1 MNRRNTLA
9 QMLIILVSLFVIG
22 PIAEI
27 YVLLSA
33 GSTFGVL
40 PVIGACLA
48 TAFLGG
54 WIIRL
59 QGLAAIQGAQ
69 RDLNEGRPPVASA
82 INGAL
87 LLVAAPFLMTPG
99 FLTDA
104 MGFAL
109 LIPPVRMQLA
119 KWALAYIKKRI
130 DRGDATITILRP

>member
-1 MNRRNTLA
+1 
-9 QMLIILVSLFVIG
+9 MLIILITLFVLG

-33 GSTFGVL
+33 GSVFGPL
-40 PVIGACLA
+40 PVIAACLA

-59 QGLAAIQGAQ
+59 QGLAAIRQAQ
-69 RDLNEGRPPVASA
+69 LDINDGRPPVSSA

-87 LLVAAPFLMTPG
+87 LLVAAPLLMTPG

-104 MGFAL
+104 LGFAL
-109 LIPPVRMQLA
+109 LIPPVRIFLGKLA
-119 KWALAYIKKRI
+119 LQRIKKRI
-130 DRGDATITILRP
+130 DRGDARITIIRP

>member
-1 MNRRNTLA
+1 
-9 QMLIILVSLFVIG
+9 MLIILITIFVLG

-33 GSTFGVL
+33 GGVFGPL
-40 PVIGACLA
+40 PVVAACLA

-59 QGLAAIQGAQ
+59 QGLAAIRQAQ
-69 RDLNEGRPPVASA
+69 LDINDGRPPVSSA

-87 LLVAAPFLMTPG
+87 LLVAAPLLMTPG

-104 MGFAL
+104 LGFAL
-109 LIPPVRMQLA
+109 LIPPVRIFLGKLA
-119 KWALAYIKKRI
+119 LQRIKKRI
-130 DRGDATITILRP
+130 DRGDARITIIRP